1 MGASAPMEEVAMDQ
15 NTRTLK
21 RIEAL
26 SAMRRRRNR
35 NLVLGIIGIAGFL
48 FIWEMI
54 VVFEIISPKLIV
66 SPLQVLKT
74 LVAKITDPRPEGSVL
89 LEHISSSLVVALSGY
104 FLAICIGV
112 PLGLLMGWYKP
123 LDKLFGPTLEILRPI
138 PPIAWIPLITM
149 WFGIFELPK
158 VIIIFL
164 GAVVPIVVNAY
175 TGVAMVPELNT
186 NAGKVFGADSRQLLV
201 DIVLPTAFPSIFAGI
216 RTAIS
221 SGWVVML
228 AAEMISAK
236 SGLGFIVTR
245 GQEVND
251 YPVILLAMMFIGII
265 GALLSFIANRVE
277 RLLCPWMEK

>member
-1 MGASAPMEEVAMDQ
+1 MKHKRAYSIILNILPFFSILCFVLIWYAASAATNDMMPNPTEVFD
-15 NTRTLK
+15 RFV
-21 RIEAL
+21 L
-26 SAMRRRRNR
+26 SLSEPIAKKSIFEHAF
-35 NLVLGIIGIAGFL
+35 VSLGR
-48 FIWEMI
+48 
-54 VVFEIISPKLIV
+54 
-66 SPLQVLKT
+66 VLKA
-74 LVAKITDPRPEGSVL
+74 LVA
-89 LEHISSSLVVALSGY
+89 
-104 FLAICIGV
+104 AILIGL
-112 PLGLLMGWYKP
+112 PLGLLMGWNRTVRAIVRP
-123 LDKLFGPTLEILRPI
+123 VFEALRPI

-149 WFGIFELPK
+149 WFGIYELPK
-158 VIIIFL
+158 IIIIFL

-186 NAGKVFGADSRQLLV
+186 NAGKVFGADGRQLLV

-251 YPVILLAMMFIGII
+251 YSVILLAMVFIGLI
-265 GALLSFIANRVE
+265 GALLSFIANTVE
-277 RLLCPWMEK
+277 RVLCPWIEK

>member
-1 MGASAPMEEVAMDQ
+1 M
-15 NTRTLK
+15 
-21 RIEAL
+21 EAL
-26 SAMRRRRNR
+26 IMNRRK
-35 NLVLGIIGIAGFL
+35 LYSLLLKVLPFVSIAGFIL
-48 FIWEMI
+48 IWFIASAATNDIMPNPADVWER
-54 VVFEIISPKLIV
+54 FIV
-66 SPLQVLKT
+66 SLSEPIAKKSIFEHA
-74 LVAKITDPRPEGSVL
+74 LV
-89 LEHISSSLVVALSGY
+89 SLGRVVKALIA
-104 FLAICIGV
+104 AIVIGL
-112 PLGLLMGWYKP
+112 PLGLVMGWNKTIRAIIRP
-123 LDKLFGPTLEILRPI
+123 VFEAIRPI